1 MQSPRFVL
9 PSSLFLIVTGQGN
22 NGKSYQLSRLLRAR
36 SLGGEHACLPAVVLR
51 AESSSEGTMGDLLAD
66 DERVL
71 SWPAP
76 NCDDAIAALK
86 ALFPAGQGPVTFG
99 AARRF
104 RWQQAADKARAAKS
118 PPPPEP
124 AKGPLDHLPVR
135 AVFAESL
142 SKMYKGQADRVRDD
156 FNNQRSGSGKGR
168 QSVSGK
174 DQENNNMRVHN
185 LATGRATVLVDH
197 LNACSEH
204 QVLIAA
210 AVHTRGAEEST
221 IIGEGA
227 MAENVKRVVGEAP
240 DFGAPKAV
248 ARGLYANGY
257 APLWNHLAT
266 SANVIAHAYATTHD
280 FSAAGLEDINASDP
294 DYDPKFGLVCTR
306 GTYPGLGYVG
316 WSKRQECNGWLGNFA
331 LAPRLWHPDVPWQGR
346 EAFVDH
352 ARGLPSFLRPD
363 GSEYDGDP
371 DLGLLLESC
380 LAQAVRS

>member
-1 MQSPRFVL
+1 ML

-36 SLGGEHACLPAVVLR
+36 APGGEHACLPAVVLR

-86 ALFPAGQGPVTFG
+86 VLFPAGQGPVTFG
-99 AARRF
+99 AARRL
-104 RWQQAADKARAAKS
+104 RRQQAADEARAAKS

-124 AKGPLDHLPVR
+124 AKGPLDHLPIR
-135 AVFAESL
+135 SVFAESL
-142 SKMYKGQADRVRDD
+142 SKMHKGQLDRVRDD
-156 FNNQRSGSGKGR
+156 FNSARGRGSGR
-168 QSVSGK
+168 QSIDGK
-174 DQENNNMRVHN
+174 DQENNNMRVAG
-185 LATGRATVLVDH
+185 LAAGRATVLVDY
-197 LNACSEH
+197 LNA
-204 QVLIAA
+204 AA
-210 AVHTRGAEEST
+210 KHPLLVACAVHTRPAVAIDLIGGDERGKGAE
-221 IIGEGA
+221 
-227 MAENVKRVVGEAP
+227 KVVRLIGEAP
-240 DFGAPKAV
+240 DLGAPLANAKT
-248 ARGLYANGY
+248 LYANGY
-257 APLWNHLAT
+257 AAVWNHLAT

-280 FSAAGLEDINASDP
+280 FSAAGLEDINAADP

-316 WSKRQECNGWLGNFA
+316 WSKRQECDGWLGNFA

-363 GSEYDGDP
+363 GSEYDGGP